1 MEKIWLIFQREYLT
15 RVRKKSFVV
24 MTLVGPLL
32 LAAAFAIPIWLA
44 TSDDDRV
51 TVRVLDESGKLG
63 QLTSADSSY
72 RFVPVAPPLAAAK
85 LGLKEQKGT
94 VLLYAPPTLS
104 LDNPAGLQLFT
115 EANLGLDQQLG
126 LEKLLR
132 RQVEQ
137 LRLRRSGIDET
148 VLAAARVTD
157 LDLKTT
163 RLDAS
168 GGEKDDNAGLVV
180 ALGYGGALLIYLF
193 TFLYGVQVMRG
204 VTEEKTNR
212 IVEVM
217 ISSVRPFQLMMGKIL
232 GIAAV
237 GLTQFAL
244 WVVLS
249 YGVTTALAS
258 QFGIDKIP
266 AVQQTNRAQT
276 ALAAEAADTGS
287 GATVG
292 GASATAKAAAMSE
305 QDAGTA
311 QKAKFAG
318 VWSQVKAVNWGT
330 LLAVFVF
337 YFLGGYLLYAAL
349 FGAVGA
355 AVDAETDAQQF
366 MMPITMPL
374 ILSFIIAQTAVI
386 NNPNGPVAVW
396 MSLIPFTSPIVMT
409 MRIPFGGVPAWQ
421 LALSMT
427 LLVLGFVG
435 TTWLAGRIYRVG
447 ILLYGKK
454 PTFKELGKWL
464 FYKG

>member
-24 MTLVGPLL
+24 MTILGPLL
-32 LAAAFAIPIWLA
+32 LAAAFAIPVWLA
-44 TSDDDRV
+44 SSDNDAV
-51 TVRVLDESGKLG
+51 VVRVLDESGKLSG
-63 QLTSADSSY
+63 LASADSSY
-72 RFVPVAPPLAAAK
+72 RFVPVAPPLASAK
-85 LGLKEQKGT
+85 AGLKGQKGT
-94 VLLYAPPTLS
+94 VLLYAPATLS
-104 LDNPAGLQLFT
+104 LDHPDGLQLFT

-137 LRLRRSGIDET
+137 LRLQRSGIDEK
-148 VLAAARVTD
+148 VLAAARVQD

-168 GGEKDDNAGLVV
+168 GAEKDDNAGLVIG
-180 ALGYGGALLIYLF
+180 LGYGGALLIYLF

-217 ISSVRPFQLMMGKIL
+217 ISSVKPFQLMMGKIL

-237 GLTQFAL
+237 GLTQFLL
-244 WVVLS
+244 WVTLS
-249 YGVTTALAS
+249 YAVTTTLAS
-258 QFGIDKIP
+258 QFGI
-266 AVQQTNRAQT
+266 NRTTPMAQAQNAPEAT
-276 ALAAEAADTGS
+276 MAAARAADTGS
-287 GATVG
+287 GASVG
-292 GASATAKAAAMSE
+292 AATPAKSETAAAKDAKAAKMAS
-305 QDAGTA
+305 
-311 QKAKFAG
+311 F
-318 VWSQVKAVNWGT
+318 WSQVKEVNWAV
-330 LLAVFVF
+330 LLFTFVF

-374 ILSFIIAQTAVI
+374 ILSFIIAQAVVI

-396 MSLIPFTSPIVMT
+396 MSLIPFTSPIVMV
-409 MRIPFGGVPAWQ
+409 MRMPFGGVPGWQ
-421 LALSMT
+421 LALSMA
-427 LLVLGFVG
+427 LLVAGFVG
-435 TTWLAGRIYRVG
+435 TTWFAGRIYRVG
-447 ILLYGKK
+447 ILMYGKK
-454 PTFKELGKWL
+454 PTFRELGKWL

>member
-1 MEKIWLIFQREYLT
+1 MDKIWLILQREYLT

-32 LAAAFAIPIWLA
+32 LAAAFAIPVWLA
-44 TSDDDRV
+44 SSEDSAV

-63 QLTSADSSY
+63 GLTSPDASSY
-72 RFVPVAPPLAAAK
+72 VFVPAAPPLAAAK
-85 LGLKEQKGT
+85 KRLQGHKGT

-132 RQVEQ
+132 RQIEQ
-137 LRLRRSGIDET
+137 LRLRRSGIDEK
-148 VLAAARVTD
+148 VLAAARVQD

-168 GGEKDDNAGLVV
+168 GAEKDDNAGIVIG
-180 ALGYGGALLIYLF
+180 LGYGGALLIYLF

-217 ISSVRPFQLMMGKIL
+217 ISSVKPFQLMMGKIL

-237 GLTQFAL
+237 GLTQFLL
-244 WVVLS
+244 WVTLS
-249 YGVTTALAS
+249 YGVTTVLAS
-258 QFGIDKIP
+258 QFGIDRLP
-266 AVQQTNRAQT
+266 AVQQTNQARG
-276 ALAAEAADTGS
+276 ALAEQGADTGS

-292 GASATAKAAAMSE
+292 TTPAAQPETLAEKDAK
-305 QDAGTA
+305 
-311 QKAKFAG
+311 KAKMAG
-318 VWSQVKAVNWGT
+318 VWAQVKEVNWGT
-330 LLAVFVF
+330 LFAVFVF

-396 MSLIPFTSPIVMT
+396 MSLIPFTSPIVMV
-409 MRIPFGGVPAWQ
+409 MRIPFGGVPGWQ
-421 LALSMT
+421 LALSMA
-427 LLVLGFVG
+427 LLVAGFVG

-454 PTFKELGKWL
+454 PSFRELGKWL